1 LENGAATFSM
11 ALIGLIEVRKRLK
24 PVDWLVEELSDA
36 ECDAEALQQL
46 LPKLRKLD
54 RSEAWAYATINRAL
68 GRERSQFAKRSH
80 FSRRRHLVAAAVGF
94 SCTPGANA

>member
-1 LENGAATFSM
+1 LKVLNK
-11 ALIGLIEVRKRLK
+11 LLK

-46 LPKLRKLD
+46 LPLRKLD
-54 RSEAWAYATINRAL
+54 RSEARAYATINRAL
-68 GRERSQFAKRSH
+68 GRARSQFAKRSH